1 MGKEAFSSC
10 CNANDTLS
18 SSSGASWVS
27 DGGMQ
32 HNLCW
37 ISDCAGFWP
46 SVMCENCNYSVS
58 YVEGRRGQYNLK
70 IISAW
75 HHCIVYSFNNGF
87 VNHAKI
93 YPGLVWMVCYGA
105 VLVAG
110 LRLDSIGEPS
120 CTGNP
125 TGPVRPWAGSERTSM
140 SADNDV
146 DRLRRLHHRSTE
158 IQRRSL
164 NQAWEFFPPHMN
176 QCDKERANKTQSSQ
190 FMLFSVL

>member
-1 MGKEAFSSC
+1 M
-10 CNANDTLS
+10 LS

-27 DGGMQ
+27 DGGVQ

-37 ISDCAGFWP
+37 ISDCVRFRP

-93 YPGLVWMVCYGA
+93 YPGLIWMVCYGA

-120 CTGNP
+120 STGKVPSGHELGVN
-125 TGPVRPWAGSERTSM
+125 A
-140 SADNDV
+140 
-146 DRLRRLHHRSTE
+146 
-158 IQRRSL
+158 
-164 NQAWEFFPPHMN
+164 QAWVLTMTSTAYVGYIIALQRFSAEVQIRPEFFPPRMN